1 MTFSTRILSLA
12 NLSGIAGAL
21 LSSVALGQPPACVDE
36 VATHYGV
43 DVRIVRAILRVE
55 GGRVGMR
62 SPNTN
67 GTYDLGP
74 MQINTLW
81 LDTLRARGIGEAALT
96 WDYCTNVAVG
106 TWILARELNA
116 SRAPI
121 NTPEYWAA
129 VGRYHSRTPHLNV
142 RYAVK
147 VWSKAKQA
155 ASAAPV
161 AAAASR

>member
-1 MTFSTRILSLA
+1 MTLYTRILNLTTLLGLA
-12 NLSGIAGAL
+12 VAL
-21 LSSVALGQPPACVDE
+21 LPALALAQLPACVDE
-36 VATHYGV
+36 VAKHYGV

-81 LDTLRARGIGEAALT
+81 LDKLRARGIGESELV
-96 WDYCTNVAVG
+96 WNYCTNVAVG
-106 TWILARELNA
+106 TWILARELHA
-116 SRAPI
+116 SGAPI
-121 NTPEYWAA
+121 NTPEFWAA

-142 RYAVK
+142 RYAVR
-147 VWSKAKQA
+147 VWTKAKQEA
-155 ASAAPV
+155 ARARP
-161 AAAASR
+161 